1 MVSTE
6 TARMCTHTAEP
17 TVKEPSQMSSPERIF
32 LQRKVKKKIIIRF
45 CKQRGNV
52 GSSNVMNTTIY

>member
-6 TARMCTHTAEP
+6 TVRMCTHTAEP
-17 TVKEPSQMSSPERIF
+17 SVKEPSQMSFPERIF
-32 LQRKVKKKIIIRF
+32 LQRKKKKIRF
-45 CKQRGNV
+45 CKQRGNA